1 MFSTNLHRLAHTRSF
16 MQDDEKHRL
25 FFLLPFTLRFSLKA
39 EISLNKIFHD
49 NKEKENKILKSAHV
63 SLYETIFKLWN
74 TH

>member
-16 MQDDEKHRL
+16 MQDDEKL
-25 FFLLPFTLRFSLKA
+25 TFFLLPFTLRFSLKA

-49 NKEKENKILKSAHV
+49 NKVKENKILKSAHV
-63 SLYETIFKLWN
+63 SLYGTIFKLWN